1 MSINTEEASELLLER
16 FGQITYQFLEASA
29 EVWNTCEVLKEYK
42 RKYDEA
48 NADPRKAKI
57 FVQVLF
63 AEFTRDFKPYYTRLN
78 ARDATVFEEP
88 FAPFIKVNAAQ
99 KFATSP
105 KEIQDTCWDY
115 IAQIVQSATIGDVY
129 YKCPQDMVKRI
140 ASMADTIVKDI
151 EKGSFDI
158 SKLNPAEISKQM
170 MQDMNPEDL
179 EAWGKSLMDSGN
191 MESIMSMMGSLM
203 NGGGAGLMGAQVPAM
218 NPQMIQ
224 SLLQSMNGGGNPLPG
239 FDLDIF
245 KKKH

>member
-29 EVWNTCEVLKEYK
+29 EVWNTCEVLKGWK
-42 RKYDEA
+42 AKYDEA

-63 AEFTRDFKPYYTRLN
+63 AEFTRDFKPYYSRFT
-78 ARDATVFEEP
+78 AKDASVFEEP
-88 FAPFIKVNAAQ
+88 FAPFIKVNASQ
-99 KFATSP
+99 KFASVP
-105 KEIQDTCWDY
+105 KEVQDTCWDY

-151 EKGSFDI
+151 EKGNFDI

-170 MQDMNPEDL
+170 MKDMNPEDL
-179 EAWGKSLMDSGN
+179 EAWGKSLMDGGN
-191 MESIMSMMGSLM
+191 MESIMNMIGPLM
-203 NGGGAGLMGAQVPAM
+203 SGGGLMGTQIPAID
-218 NPQMIQ
+218 PQMIQ
-224 SLLQSMNGGGNPLPG
+224 SMLQSMNGGGNVLPG

-245 KKKH
+245 KKKQ